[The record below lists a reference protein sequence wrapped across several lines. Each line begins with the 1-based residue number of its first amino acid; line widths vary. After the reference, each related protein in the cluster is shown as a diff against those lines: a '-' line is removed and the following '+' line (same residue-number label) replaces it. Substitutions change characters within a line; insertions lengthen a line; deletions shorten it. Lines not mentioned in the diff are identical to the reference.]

1 MAGVDS
7 SYRGGTP
14 SLLRS
19 LNARTVL
26 ELIEAAGPISRAEI
40 ARRSGLSK
48 PTVSLAL
55 NRLVESDIVREVGRS
70 SGGRGPAAVL
80 YQIDPSAGYV
90 VGLDVGRRWLRVAV
104 ADLSGSM
111 VARKER
117 RSTTRS
123 AHALLGRL
131 DELVGDVLAEAG
143 LSSAQVDRWVLGTP
157 GVVRVGGRS
166 LVLAPNLPGW
176 GKPEVLSRLHERFG
190 HVEVENDVNLAT
202 LAEQR
207 FGHGRDVDDFLV
219 MSIGTGVGMGLV
231 LNGQLYRGAN
241 GAAGEIGYLP
251 LGPGPLRR
259 GSHEGRL
266 EAETGSD
273 AVVRH
278 AHELGMTGRLT
289 AATVFE
295 AARAGDPVAQR
306 VVDGEAERIGL
317 ALASVVAVVDPALVV
332 LGGGIGQSADLLL
345 KKVRAQLNALSPMQ
359 PRCVVSALGEDA
371 VLLGALATAR
381 DLARDDLYR
390 KATNQPATLETKP
403 A

>member
-1 MAGVDS
+1 MAAADPT
-7 SYRGGTP
+7 YRGGTP

-26 ELIEAAGPISRAEI
+26 ELIEAEGPISRAEI
-40 ARRSGLSK
+40 ARQSGLSK

-80 YQIDPSAGYV
+80 YQIDASAGYV

-104 ADLSGSM
+104 ADLSGAV
-111 VARKER
+111 VARRER

-123 AHALLGRL
+123 AHALLERL
-131 DELVGDVLAEAG
+131 EELVAAVLADAG
-143 LSSAQVDRWVLGTP
+143 VASRQVDRWVLGTP
-157 GVVRVGGRS
+157 GVVRQGGRS

-190 HVEVENDVNLAT
+190 DVEVENDVNLAT
-202 LAEQR
+202 LAEKR
-207 FGHGRDVDDFLV
+207 YGYGRDVDNFVV

-251 LGPGPLRR
+251 FGSGPKRR
-259 GSHEGRL
+259 GGHEGRL

-278 AHELGMTGRLT
+278 ARALGMTGRLT
-289 AATVFE
+289 AAAVFA
-295 AARAGDPVAQR
+295 AARGGDPTAQR

-317 ALASVVAVVDPALVV
+317 ALASVVAVVDPTLVV

-345 KKVRAQLNALSPMQ
+345 KRVRAQLHSLSPMQ
-359 PRCVVSALGEDA
+359 PRCVVSALGDDA

-390 KATNQPATLETKP
+390 KATNRPESLTAKP